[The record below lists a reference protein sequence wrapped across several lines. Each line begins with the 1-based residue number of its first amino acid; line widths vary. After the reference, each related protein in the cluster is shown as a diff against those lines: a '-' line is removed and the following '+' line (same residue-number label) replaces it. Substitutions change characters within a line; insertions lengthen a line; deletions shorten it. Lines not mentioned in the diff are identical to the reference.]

1 MSETVYEDSRGWKYK
16 VMEDLAGKF
25 CPRYQKP
32 GKAGWKT
39 CHHGFGHVESRE
51 ESEAA
56 LAAWAK
62 KKGMKVVV

>member
-1 MSETVYEDSRGWKYK
+1 
-16 VMEDLAGKF
+16 MEDLAGKW

-32 GKAGWKT
+32 GKGSWK
-39 CHHGFGHVESRE
+39 CCHGFDHVAVRE

-62 KKGMKVVV
+62 KKGMKKI

>member
-1 MSETVYEDSRGWKYK
+1 MSDTVYEDSR
-16 VMEDLAGKF
+16 
-25 CPRYQKP
+25 
-32 GKAGWKT
+32 GWKT

>member
-1 MSETVYEDSRGWKYK
+1 
-16 VMEDLAGKF
+16 MEDLAGKY

-56 LAAWAK
+56 LAA
-62 KKGMKVVV
+62 